1 MNKRVLGILAVS
13 RSFGDHSYKRYVTVR
28 PYVQRV
34 ELSSDAEFVVLG
46 CDGVFDV
53 LQDEDVC
60 RIVKEN
66 CQDCASCAEHV
77 VQEAVDQGS
86 TDNITVIVVGLKPVK
101 EWSCRVFFT
110 IVDWKMRLWGYKHS
124 HTHSRK
130 AISCTR
136 QENTLVV
143 KVGHTKSKS

>member
-1 MNKRVLGILAVS
+1 MDLGGFVMNTRVLGILAVS

-28 PYVQRV
+28 PFVQRV

-60 RIVKEN
+60 RIVREN
-66 CQDCASCAEHV
+66 RQEGASCAERI

-86 TDNITVIVVGLKPVK
+86 TDNITAIVVGLKPV
-101 EWSCRVFFT
+101 EAWSWCVSFIRVCF
-110 IVDWKMRLWGYKHS
+110 HC
-124 HTHSRK
+124 
-130 AISCTR
+130 IS
-136 QENTLVV
+136 V
-143 KVGHTKSKS
+143 SSF

>member
-1 MNKRVLGILAVS
+1 MDLGGFVMNKRVLGILAVS

-28 PYVQRV
+28 PFVQRV

-60 RIVKEN
+60 RIVREN
-66 CQDCASCAEHV
+66 RQESASCAERI

-86 TDNITVIVVGLKPVK
+86 TDNITAIVVGLKPV
-101 EWSCRVFFT
+101 EAWSWCVSFIRVCFHHISVLSFNS
-110 IVDWKMRLWGYKHS
+110 IVVRDCSVTM
-124 HTHSRK
+124 
-130 AISCTR
+130 
-136 QENTLVV
+136 E
-143 KVGHTKSKS
+143 

>member
-1 MNKRVLGILAVS
+1 MDLGGFVMNKRVLGILAVS

-28 PYVQRV
+28 PFVQRV

-60 RIVKEN
+60 RIVREN
-66 CQDCASCAEHV
+66 RQEGASCAERI

-86 TDNITVIVVGLKPVK
+86 TDNITAIVVGLKPV
-101 EWSCRVFFT
+101 EAWSWCVSFIRVCFHHVSVLSFSS
-110 IVDWKMRLWGYKHS
+110 IVVRDCSVTM
-124 HTHSRK
+124 
-130 AISCTR
+130 
-136 QENTLVV
+136 E
-143 KVGHTKSKS
+143 

>member
-34 ELSSDAEFVVLG
+34 ELPSDAEFVVLG

-66 CQDCASCAEHV
+66 CQDYASCAEHV

-101 EWSCRVFFT
+101 EWSCPVFFT
-110 IVDWKMRLWGYKHS
+110 LVCWKIPYERQTQS
-124 HTHSRK
+124 HT
-130 AISCTR
+130 
-136 QENTLVV
+136 L
-143 KVGHTKSKS
+143 

>member
-1 MNKRVLGILAVS
+1 MDLGGFVMNKRVLGILAVS

-28 PYVQRV
+28 PFVQRV

-60 RIVKEN
+60 RIVREN
-66 CQDCASCAEHV
+66 RQESASCAERI

-86 TDNITVIVVGLKPVK
+86 TDNITAVVVGLKPV
-101 EWSCRVFFT
+101 EAWSWCVSFIRVCF
-110 IVDWKMRLWGYKHS
+110 HC
-124 HTHSRK
+124 
-130 AISCTR
+130 ISVLSFSSIAMCDCSGR
-136 QENTLVV
+136 ME
-143 KVGHTKSKS
+143 